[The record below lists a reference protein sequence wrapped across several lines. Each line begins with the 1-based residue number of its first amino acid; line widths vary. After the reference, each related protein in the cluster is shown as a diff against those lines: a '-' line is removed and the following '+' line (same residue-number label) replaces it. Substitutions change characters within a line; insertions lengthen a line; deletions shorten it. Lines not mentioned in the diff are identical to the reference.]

1 MKSDEEIMEI
11 LEAFDLT
18 GSYRAAAEL
27 AGCDHHTV
35 ARYVALRDA
44 GRDPSARPRRER
56 ALDPFADKIEEWVER
71 SGGRIRADRAH
82 RRLLAMGYQGSERTT
97 RRALHDAKAAYR
109 RGRWRV
115 YRPWVP
121 EPGLWLQ
128 WDWAKGPLV
137 GARPTALFCGW
148 LAWSRFR
155 VVLPSWDR
163 QLATL
168 VGLLDRTFRLL
179 EGVPTYAL
187 TDNEKTVT
195 VAHVARIP
203 VRNPELLAAARHY
216 GLHVASCMAFD
227 PESKGGAEATVRI
240 AKADL
245 VPTDAN
251 LRPAYT
257 SFAGLEAAC
266 RDFCCEVNARPHR
279 ATRRPPAELL
289 VAERAHLH
297 AVPERPHTVAF
308 GETRIV
314 SRESTV
320 SVGGVV
326 YSVPCAL
333 VGAEVFC
340 RVAGEELVVVA
351 AEGPRGAQEVA
362 RHQLSVPGTPRITDE
377 HYPPRPEGALRRT
390 PRAQSAQEAAFLAL
404 GPGAERW
411 LVRAA
416 AAGTSRI
423 RAKMAEA
430 VSLGK
435 LVGAERVER
444 ALAAAAEA
452 ERFAEGDLQALLAHQ
467 RAGGPNGAARRADER
482 HTLQGGTSAWERL
495 GR

>member
-1 MKSDEEIMEI
+1 
-11 LEAFDLT
+11 
-18 GSYRAAAEL
+18 
-27 AGCDHHTV
+27 V
-35 ARYVALRDA
+35 
-44 GRDPSARPRRER
+44 
-56 ALDPFADKIEEWVER
+56 
-71 SGGRIRADRAH
+71 
-82 RRLLAMGYQGSERTT
+82 
-97 RRALHDAKAAYR
+97 
-109 RGRWRV
+109 
-115 YRPWVP
+115 
-121 EPGLWLQ
+121 
-128 WDWAKGPLV
+128 
-137 GARPTALFCGW
+137 
-148 LAWSRFR
+148 
-155 VVLPSWDR
+155 
-163 QLATL
+163 
-168 VGLLDRTFRLL
+168 
-179 EGVPTYAL
+179 
-187 TDNEKTVT
+187 
-195 VAHVARIP
+195 
-203 VRNPELLAAARHY
+203 
-216 GLHVASCMAFD
+216 
-227 PESKGGAEATVRI
+227 
-240 AKADL
+240 
-245 VPTDAN
+245 
-251 LRPAYT
+251 
-257 SFAGLEAAC
+257 
-266 RDFCCEVNARPHR
+266 
-279 ATRRPPAELL
+279 
-289 VAERAHLH
+289 RAHLH

-308 GETRIV
+308 GETRVV

-362 RHQLSVPGTPRITDE
+362 RHQLSVPGTPRIADE